1 MYRKYFEL
9 IFFKVL
15 LILIVFFKYNII
27 KNDKEIFELIFK
39 IYLKIVENFF
49 QKKVKGILNL
59 KIKKKKKNL
68 DVLILKISLK
78 KVIKEENIN

>member
-49 QKKVKGILNL
+49 QKKIKGILNL
-59 KIKKKKKNL
+59 KIKKKKEKSWRVN
-68 DVLILKISLK
+68 I
-78 KVIKEENIN
+78 ENFFEKSY

>member
-1 MYRKYFEL
+1 M
-9 IFFKVL
+9 
-15 LILIVFFKYNII
+15 I
-27 KNDKEIFELIFK
+27 KKSLKLIFK

>member
-49 QKKVKGILNL
+49 QKKIKGILNL